1 MGTGS
6 DDSCMHDTYAQH
18 RGHLMTSPWMRVSQ
32 SDVCPQEAAA
42 TTPPLDWSMLLN
54 PTYHMPG
61 KPTVQKSCSGPGR
74 HALEVMSR
82 LGFSCLLSLRLCL
95 PILGSFHIRFP
106 CAMPCEACEAVRY
119 ALRHA
124 LRHVL

>member
-54 PTYHMPG
+54 PTYHMPELNAQA
-61 KPTVQKSCSGPGR
+61 TVSPRCKKAAQAPGATPLKSCPGLDS
-74 HALEVMSR
+74 AAS
-82 LGFSCLLSLRLCL
+82 
-95 PILGSFHIRFP
+95 
-106 CAMPCEACEAVRY
+106 
-119 ALRHA
+119 
-124 LRHVL
+124 